1 MNHLY
6 TFLAIDLARERA
18 REAAE
23 ARRATSLT
31 GSDDRPNVVRR
42 GLASGLALVS
52 RATAD
57 AAHRLDGVAVDDHDR
72 TMATAR

>member
-6 TFLAIDLARERA
+6 TFLALDLARERA
-18 REAAE
+18 REAAD

-31 GSDDRPNVVRR
+31 ADRPNVVRR

-52 RATAD
+52 RATA
-57 AAHRLDGVAVDDHDR
+57 AAAGRLDGVGVDDHDR
-72 TMATAR
+72 SLLTAR